1 MTIGAKVERRRSH
14 QLVRVFMQHI
24 TIGLVLAV
32 ASGAGWADTWECRQL
47 RDVLI
52 GPPYYVDQEK
62 TDIAFDV
69 EVSAKQIR
77 LSSEVEQIFHCQ
89 LQACRQPLS
98 GRDFLIK
105 GDNSDAT
112 FILSVVGANV
122 GFNATY
128 SVTSKPSV
136 GETLVQMG
144 VCAPSVAGKSPVN

>member
-1 MTIGAKVERRRSH
+1 MK
-14 QLVRVFMQHI
+14 HI
-24 TIGLVLAV
+24 AIGLLFAAV
-32 ASGAGWADTWECRQL
+32 SGASWADTWECRQL

-62 TDIAFDV
+62 TDIAFDI
-69 EVSAKQIR
+69 EVSGSQIR
-77 LSSEVEQIFHCQ
+77 LLSEVEQIFPCQ
-89 LQACRQPLS
+89 LQACRQALS

-112 FILSVVGANV
+112 FILSAVGANV

-128 SVTSKPSV
+128 SITSKPSV

-144 VCAPSVAGKSPVN
+144 VCAPSPKG

>member
-1 MTIGAKVERRRSH
+1 MK
-14 QLVRVFMQHI
+14 HI
-24 TIGLVLAV
+24 AIGLLFAAV
-32 ASGAGWADTWECRQL
+32 SGVSWADTWECRQL

-62 TDIAFDV
+62 TDIAFDI
-69 EVSAKQIR
+69 EVSGSQIR
-77 LSSEVEQIFHCQ
+77 LLSEVEQIFPCQ
-89 LQACRQPLS
+89 LQACRQALS

-112 FILSVVGANV
+112 FILSAVGANV

-128 SVTSKPSV
+128 SITSKPSV

-144 VCAPSVAGKSPVN
+144 VCAPSPKG